1 MTRCFSA
8 IHRFEGPRFGL
19 CFGVVGSTIWTKRL
33 ELLPVSIE
41 LVTAV
46 LRGDRAAAEDC
57 VGAMIPALWPG
68 RALVERAFYASLEAI
83 LENPEVRLWGDRV
96 MITREAPRRVVGSV
110 VFHGCPDGDG
120 VVEVAYGVEEESQRR
135 GFATEGTRAS
145 VEWALDALDAGG
157 GGARVVRA
165 ATPPWHIAS
174 QKVLERCG
182 LRRVGVRDSPIGDVW
197 EYERSAEAALRA
209 AATHSVER

>member
-1 MTRCFSA
+1 ML
-8 IHRFEGPRFGL
+8 GL
-19 CFGVVGSTIWTKRL
+19 VGTTLWTKRL
-33 ELLPVSIE
+33 ELAPISVE

-46 LRGDRAAAEDC
+46 LRSDRGGAEAC
-57 VGAMIPALWPG
+57 IGAIIPALWPG

-83 LENPEVRLWGDRV
+83 LEDPAARLWGDRV
-96 MITREAPRRVVGSV
+96 MITREEPRRVVGSV

-135 GFATEGTRAS
+135 GYATEGTRAS
-145 VEWALDALDAGG
+145 VDWALGAVGAG

-182 LRRVGVRDSPIGDVW
+182 LRRVGTRDSPIGDVW
-197 EYERSAEAALRA
+197 EYERAAASEGERDRA
-209 AATHSVER
+209 APAVTASRSGGAASR